1 MKRKEREIKMMN
13 RTELTMEQM
22 NQINGGTLAEA
33 DALLALAKEKG
44 WSKGNSVTSRRLAS
58 DMCKAIRIVSINWHG
73 HDDKPAEFKDAN
85 GSVYSFEEILQDLL
99 AQPAG
104 QYKQD

>member
-1 MKRKEREIKMMN
+1 MMN
-13 RTELTMEQM
+13 RTGLTMDQMEQV
-22 NQINGGTLAEA
+22 NGGTLAEA

-44 WSKGNSVTSRRLAS
+44 WSRGNCVTSRRLAAE
-58 DMCKAIRIVSINWHG
+58 MYKAIGIVSANWHG

-99 AQPAG
+99 ALPNG

>member
-33 DALLALAKEKG
+33 DALLALAK
-44 WSKGNSVTSRRLAS
+44 
-58 DMCKAIRIVSINWHG
+58 
-73 HDDKPAEFKDAN
+73 
-85 GSVYSFEEILQDLL
+85 
-99 AQPAG
+99 
-104 QYKQD
+104 